1 MTQIYLDTQ
10 SFIIYIYIHLYRSNH
25 ICISNHICNS
35 GTQICSIK
43 HIVAD
48 AFCSKQSL
56 SALLVHEE
64 QASKSVAYQ
73 DAIQLLVVTTSE
85 IYMRTQ
91 AVCAKSVN
99 VER

>member
-1 MTQIYLDTQ
+1 M
-10 SFIIYIYIHLYRSNH
+10 
-25 ICISNHICNS
+25 
-35 GTQICSIK
+35 

-56 SALLVHEE
+56 SALLVHEAK
-64 QASKSVAYQ
+64 ASKSVAYQ
-73 DAIQLLVVTTSE
+73 DAYQLLVVTTSE

-91 AVCAKSVN
+91 AVCAKGVK